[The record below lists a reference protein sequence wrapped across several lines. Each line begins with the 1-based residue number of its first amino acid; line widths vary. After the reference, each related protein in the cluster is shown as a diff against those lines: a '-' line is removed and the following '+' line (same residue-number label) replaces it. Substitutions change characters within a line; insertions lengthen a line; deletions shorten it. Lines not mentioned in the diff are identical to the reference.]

1 MAEVEEGVG
10 DAALLPDFRPQLIAG
25 LKASHDQVEP
35 HDGHRSSGPV
45 LEVETAREEGIPNPD
60 ALAEVV
66 LDLEPGSGRD
76 FPFRGPGPDPSVA
89 GQGGKNSGAEA
100 EVQEEE
106 WSDVHDGL

>member
-25 LKASHDQVEP
+25 LEASHDEVEP
-35 HDGHRSSGPV
+35 HDGDSVSGSV
-45 LEVETAREEGIPNPD
+45 LEVETASEEGIAHPA

-66 LDLEPGSGRD
+66 LDLEPGSGGD
-76 FPFRGPGPDPSVA
+76 FPFRGPGSDPFVA
-89 GQGGKNSGAEA
+89 GQGGNNRSAEA

-106 WSDVHDGL
+106 GSDVHEGL